1 MHYLI
6 YINLKIFQFRFLDFL
21 TGKSCQQAK
30 LKTLRLRRA
39 LVGSVDAAAA
49 AANETTFEISVA
61 SVAGQKPSIGLR
73 S

>member
-49 AANETTFEISVA
+49 ANEITFEISVA